1 MLLIPARIRQ
11 IKYEGWREG
20 YKEGTEDARQEIREQ
35 MNKRLYE
42 AAERFGYMDNG
53 VRVLRFTPEVRR
65 FLAGEDVDV
74 PVQRWSRQ
82 YRRPRRRQG

>member
-11 IKYEGWREG
+11 IKDEGRREG
-20 YKEGTEDARQEIREQ
+20 RREGRKEGD
-35 MNKRLYE
+35 KRLFE

-82 YRRPRRRQG
+82 YRRRRRRG

>member
-1 MLLIPARIRQ
+1 MLLIPARIKQ
-11 IKYEGWREG
+11 IKEEGRREG
-20 YKEGTEDARQEIREQ
+20 RKEK
-35 MNKRLYE
+35 NKRLFE